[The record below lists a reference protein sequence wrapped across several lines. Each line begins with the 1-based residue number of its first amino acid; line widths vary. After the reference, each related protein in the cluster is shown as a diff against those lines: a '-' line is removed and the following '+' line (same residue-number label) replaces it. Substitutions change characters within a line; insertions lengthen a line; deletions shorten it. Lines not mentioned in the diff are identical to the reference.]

1 MGSIERR
8 ERQKQQVRQ
17 KILDAARELF
27 VARGYDD
34 VTMRQIAQKI
44 EYTPTA
50 IYFHFAD
57 KQQLINELCAVEFL
71 HLAQEMQHL
80 VEIKDPVVRLKKM
93 GMQYIEFGLKYPN
106 HYRLMFMTPHPHIA
120 PQDHRLIHK
129 GNPSEDAYEF
139 LRATILQCIGEG
151 HFGKQHQDPELV
163 SQVVWS
169 CVHGFTSLYIARK
182 HDPWIPW
189 RPLRETANLLL
200 DNTIIGLGGK
210 APAAE
215 GLQAPA
221 PATKSSATKSSPSA
235 RAAKPKKNVR
245 GKPRD

>member
-1 MGSIERR
+1 MGSSERR

-27 VARGYDD
+27 VTRGYDD

-50 IYFHFAD
+50 IYFHFKD
-57 KQQLINELCAVEFL
+57 KQQLINELCSVEFL
-71 HLAQEMQHL
+71 HLAQQMQHL
-80 VEIKDPVVRLKKM
+80 VEIKDPVERLKKM
-93 GMQYIEFGLKYPN
+93 GLQYVEFGLQYPN
-106 HYRLMFMTPHPHIA
+106 HYRLMFMTPHPHIS
-120 PQDHRLIHK
+120 PTDNRLIHK

-139 LRATILQCIGEG
+139 LRSTILQCIAEG
-151 HFGKQHQDPELV
+151 RFGKQHQDPELV

-189 RPLRETANLLL
+189 RPLREIADLLL
-200 DNTIIGLGGK
+200 DNVIIGLGG
-210 APAAE
+210 AAPPPAA
-215 GLQAPA
+215 LTVKTLPVK
-221 PATKSSATKSSPSA
+221 KSASSPANSVKK
-235 RAAKPKKNVR
+235 RAKE
-245 GKPRD
+245 KPRG